1 MAVIELFVTECIK
14 SVLKIVEGIVE
25 GFAKRTDRLRK
36 HAYRLVEG
44 LSLLD
49 EDIAKLLDLINEAEK
64 SGDKHFL
71 DRFEPTVSRTRRV
84 APVESTRIDTI
95 LNDIMET
102 LEGLEVS
109 TDVIRMRYSVYKNFH
124 DIKMMKRFIWSESF
138 LLSALRHS
146 GIGSRTDRVPRTR
159 ELSPEKVQ
167 EALMEIRTVCVA
179 LRARIAAFIRDNYK
193 ITDLPSGR

>member
-71 DRFEPTVSRTRRV
+71 DRFEPTVIRHRNPRNPHHAV
-84 APVESTRIDTI
+84 STRNFKKPPGARPI
-95 LNDIMET
+95 
-102 LEGLEVS
+102 GVS
-109 TDVIRMRYSVYKNFH
+109 FRPGGAGRSDAAGDVR
-124 DIKMMKRFIWSESF
+124 
-138 LLSALRHS
+138 
-146 GIGSRTDRVPRTR
+146 
-159 ELSPEKVQ
+159 
-167 EALMEIRTVCVA
+167 
-179 LRARIAAFIRDNYK
+179 
-193 ITDLPSGR
+193 